1 MTEQLYIIRKALPE
15 DISFIY
21 SSWLK
26 SFRYGSTANKLIR
39 TNVFFT
45 NYREVLDS
53 ILAKSLT
60 LVACL
65 PDSPEVILG
74 YMVYEEDILHYCFIK
89 HSFRRLGIA
98 SSLLEQTGLKD
109 SEVQVTHMTNELS
122 GFFDTLILVKGLKLE
137 YNPFLLYDKGL

>member
-26 SFRYGSTANKLIR
+26 SFRYGATANKLVR
-39 TNVFFT
+39 TDIFFT

-53 ILAKSLT
+53 ILARSLT

-74 YMVYEEDILHYCFIK
+74 YMVYEEDIIHYCFIK

-98 SSLLEQTGLKD
+98 SRLLEQTGLKD
-109 SEVQVTHMTNELS
+109 SEFKVTHRTNELS
-122 GFFDTLILVKGLKLE
+122 KILDSLILVKGLKLE
-137 YNPFLLYDKGL
+137 YNPFLLYNKDL